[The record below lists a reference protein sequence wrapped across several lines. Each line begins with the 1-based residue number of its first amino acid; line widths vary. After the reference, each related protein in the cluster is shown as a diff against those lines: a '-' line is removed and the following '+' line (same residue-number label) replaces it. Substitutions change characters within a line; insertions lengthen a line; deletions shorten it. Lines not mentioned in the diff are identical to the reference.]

1 MLNKSWPSCQ
11 TRKKRPALSAD
22 VLFQFESR
30 EIRAICESRGKAIE
44 ILGEPA
50 HSILSMVADLHA
62 APTLADLPPHLIE
75 VVGTDDMT
83 FRMGSAGRYLHF
95 RVGHTTIPRHADG
108 RLEPEK
114 VRRVKIIS
122 FDCHE

>member
-1 MLNKSWPSCQ
+1 
-11 TRKKRPALSAD
+11 
-22 VLFQFESR
+22 VLLQFDSR

-44 ILGEPA
+44 VLGEPA
-50 HSILSMVADLHA
+50 YSILSMVADLYA

-75 VVGTDDMT
+75 AIGADDVT
-83 FRMGSAGRYLHF
+83 FRMGTAGRYLHF
-95 RVGHTTIPRHADG
+95 RVGHTTIPRNAGG

-122 FDCHE
+122 IDCHE